1 MKFTD
6 LTMNNLKTKDLPIMM
21 RIVKKLNL
29 KDFLKESVDIVF
41 NEDVPQDILD
51 KIKDKEEAEQKKVI
65 DDFKE
70 SKYIEVV
77 TLLLNELIEGYD
89 KVHDEIE
96 SLLGNVYNL
105 DKKQVDDLDLDVTFE
120 CIYNLKEQGQLINF
134 FKTALK

>member
-51 KIKDKEEAEQKKVI
+51 KIKDKEEAEQRKVI

-120 CIYNLKEQGQLINF
+120 CIYNLKEQDQLINF

>member
-120 CIYNLKEQGQLINF
+120 CIYNLKEQDQLINF